1 MTHRDKTR
9 LVHVSRVRP
18 TGDTGPVNPPIV
30 RTSTV
35 LYKDMASLRSMAA
48 RRNSG
53 ERLFTYGVR
62 GTPTTYALEDALTE
76 IERGSRTM
84 LFPSGLSAIAHVFL
98 SVLKPGDHALLAETV
113 YGPGRTIADRYLAQR
128 GIECEFYSGGHE
140 EVARLL
146 KPATRLVYLD
156 NPGSIVFDVQDVP
169 AIARAVAGRNVLVAV
184 DNTWG
189 APGLCRPLALGADI
203 SVVAIT
209 KYISGHSDLVM
220 GSVTANARCADEL
233 WRDANLFCE
242 SVSPEDAYLALR
254 GLRTAVARMTMQ
266 QAHATEVIRWLGR
279 HPLIERILYPA
290 LETHP
295 GHAIWK
301 RDFSGAN
308 SLFSLVFRPGITQE
322 QANRF
327 VDRLRLFG
335 IGASWG
341 GFESLA
347 LTYPQG
353 IHGWSGGSL
362 VRLHV
367 GLEDP
372 ADLIADLEQALD
384 SLNA

>member
-9 LVHVSRVRP
+9 LVHVARRRP
-18 TGDTGPVNPPIV
+18 TDETIGVNPPIV
-30 RTSTV
+30 RASTV
-35 LYKDMASLRSMAA
+35 LYKDMAQLRAMAE
-48 RRNSG
+48 RRREG
-53 ERLFTYGVR
+53 ERLFTYGIR

-76 IERGSRTM
+76 IEQGSRTM
-84 LFPSGLSAIAHVFL
+84 LFPSGLAAIAHVFL
-98 SVLKPGDHALLAETV
+98 SVLKPGDHALLAETI
-113 YGPGRTIADRYLAQR
+113 YGPGRNIAERYLAQR
-128 GIECEFYSGGHE
+128 GIACEFYPGGHE
-140 EVARLL
+140 EIARRLR
-146 KPATRLVYLD
+146 PSTRLVYLD

-169 AIARAVAGRNVLVAV
+169 AIVRTVAGRNVLVAV
-184 DNTWG
+184 DNSWG

-209 KYISGHSDLVM
+209 KYVAGHSDLAM
-220 GSVTANARCADEL
+220 GSVTANERCAEML

-266 QAHATEVIRWLGR
+266 HAHATEVIRWLER

-290 LETHP
+290 LETDP

-301 RDFSGAN
+301 RDFTGAN
-308 SLFSLVFRPGITQE
+308 SLFSLVLRPGITQL
-322 QANRF
+322 QANLF

-347 LTYPQG
+347 MTYDG
-353 IHGWSGGSL
+353 VGGWSGGTL
-362 VRLHV
+362 VRLHI

-372 ADLIADLEQALD
+372 ADLIADIEQALVA
-384 SLNA
+384 LG

>member
-9 LVHVSRVRP
+9 LVHVSRPRP

-35 LYKDMASLRSMAA
+35 LYKDMASVRSMAA
-48 RRNSG
+48 RRSSG

-76 IERGSRTM
+76 VERGSRTM

-98 SVLKPGDHALLAETV
+98 SVLKPGDHALLAETI
-113 YGPGRTIADRYLAQR
+113 YGPGRIIADRYLAQR
-128 GIECEFYSGGHE
+128 GIECEFYSGGHD

-146 KPATRLVYLD
+146 RPATRLVYLD

-169 AIARAVAGRNVLVAV
+169 AIARVVAGRNVLVAV
-184 DNTWG
+184 DNTWA

-203 SVVAIT
+203 SVIAIT
-209 KYISGHSDLVM
+209 KYIAGHSDLVM

-266 QAHATEVIRWLGR
+266 QAHAMEVIRWLGR
-279 HPLIERILYPA
+279 HPSIGRILYPA

-295 GHAIWK
+295 AHAIWK
-301 RDFSGAN
+301 RDFAGAN

-322 QANRF
+322 QASRF
-327 VDRLRLFG
+327 VDRLELFG

-372 ADLIADLEQALD
+372 ADLIADLEQALA
-384 SLNA
+384 SLDA